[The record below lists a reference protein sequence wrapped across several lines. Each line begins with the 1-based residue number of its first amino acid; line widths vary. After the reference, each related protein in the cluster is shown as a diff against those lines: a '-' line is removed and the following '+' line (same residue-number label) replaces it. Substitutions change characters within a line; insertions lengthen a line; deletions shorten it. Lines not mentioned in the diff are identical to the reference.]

1 MHSHPLSAFVLH
13 YVQPSEAGMA
23 AFLAFLTTH
32 QFGKG
37 DCLAPASRPCD
48 RLHFVASGVA
58 RHFFVDQSG
67 HEITSWFSQAG
78 GLATDYRAFT
88 TGAETIFEI
97 QALTP
102 VTTYSIHR
110 QDLDQLYTNFKEWE
124 RLGRLVNQQY
134 LIALIER
141 NNGMFMKTARQRY
154 DEFYAAHRPLF
165 NTIPLRYI
173 ASYLGI
179 TLETLSRLRAEAR

>member
-1 MHSHPLSAFVLH
+1 MHPLAAFVQQ
-13 YVQPSEAGMA
+13 YVQPSEAGMT
-23 AFLAFLTTH
+23 AFLAALQAH
-32 QFGKG
+32 QFAKG
-37 DCLAPASRPCD
+37 DLIAPLHRPCD
-48 RLHFVASGVA
+48 RLHFVGSGVA
-58 RHFFVDQSG
+58 RHSFIDQDG
-67 HEITSWFSQAG
+67 HEVTSWFSGVG

-102 VTTYSIHR
+102 VETYSIHR
-110 QDLDQLYTNFKEWE
+110 DALDQLYTDFKEWE
-124 RLGRLVNQQY
+124 RLGRLVNQSY

-141 NNGMFMKTARQRY
+141 NNGMFVKTARQRY
-154 DEFYAAHRPLF
+154 EEFYATHRPLF

-179 TLETLSRLRAEAR
+179 TLETLSRLRAGQL

>member
-1 MHSHPLSAFVLH
+1 MLDHPLSAFVLQ

-23 AFLAFLTTH
+23 AFLAHLAAH
-32 QFGKG
+32 QFAKG
-37 DCLAPASRPCD
+37 ECIAPASRPCD

-67 HEITSWFSQAG
+67 NEITSWFSLSG

-102 VTTYSIHR
+102 VHTFSIHR
-110 QDLDQLYTNFKEWE
+110 HDLEQLYTQFKEWE
-124 RLGRLVNQQY
+124 RLGRLVNQHY

-154 DEFYAAHRPLF
+154 DEFYAVHRQLF